1 MDCHRYVNP
10 FTGGQHGG
18 GRNFFNAESTGT
30 RQNLEDRPDPEK
42 NSHPQTGSIVY
53 RSFHII
59 YTYIYS
65 YIIILMIM
73 IIMIV
78 KMMI

>member
-18 GRNFFNAESTGT
+18 DRNFFNAESTGT

-42 NSHPQTGSIVY
+42 NSHPQLDP
-53 RSFHII
+53 SFTEAFIL
-59 YTYIYS
+59 YIYS
-65 YIIILMIM
+65 YIIISMIM

-78 KMMI
+78 IMMI